1 MVDKIIILISE
12 GRSGTNG
19 LYRHIFANKIQK
31 IEPFINTTTGSK
43 ETFKQT
49 LNENIAYFSH
59 HMIVHIKPSH
69 LWASHNKPKLE
80 YNDFIDACI
89 ETGIN
94 NFIVLKRKNILARL
108 ASNPNSNNNHKKKCE
123 IPPNKLLGRLKKGHT
138 FEQNVLEYLEKVKT
152 NYIELTYEEHIKTDV
167 NIACKLITD
176 KFSWLPKDYLTYSE
190 NADDT
195 KKLKSFEQNNNLL
208 DKRPMHAR
216 ISNVDDIKPI
226 LKKHQSI
233 WMLEY

>member
-1 MVDKIIILISE
+1 MSDKIIILISE

-19 LYRHIFANKIQK
+19 IYRHIFANKILK

-43 ETFKQT
+43 QTFKQT
-49 LNENIAYFSH
+49 LTENVAYFSH
-59 HMIVHIKPSH
+59 HMIIHIKPSH
-69 LWASHNKPKLE
+69 LWASHKKPKLE

-89 ETGIN
+89 EIGIN
-94 NFIVLKRKNILARL
+94 NFIVLKRRNILARL
-108 ASNPNSNNNHKKKCE
+108 ASNPNSNNNYKKKCE
-123 IPPNKLLGRLKKGHT
+123 IVPDKLLTRLKKGHT
-138 FEQNVLEYLEKVKT
+138 FEKNVIEYLEKLQT
-152 NYIELTYEEHIKTDV
+152 NYIELTYEEHIKPDV
-167 NIACKLITD
+167 NLACKLITD
-176 KFSWLPKDYLTYSE
+176 KFTWLPKDYLTYSE
-190 NADDT
+190 SANDT

-226 LKKHQSI
+226 LKKYKSI